1 MCFCVGVCE
10 VCFELCLSVRVR
22 VCVVCFRCV
31 CGVCIVVKVVNNYL
45 STPRN
50 IPEVRTSGLQGGET
64 LKSLNTTDCQH
75 WETIISYCVAIIE
88 CLSKDISNIHL

>member
-1 MCFCVGVCE
+1 MSGCVLFV
-10 VCFELCLSVRVR
+10 LD
-22 VCVVCFRCV
+22 VCVVC
-31 CGVCIVVKVVNNYL
+31 ILVKVVNNYL

-50 IPEVRTSGLQGGET
+50 IPEVRTSGLQGSET

>member
-1 MCFCVGVCE
+1 MSGCVLFV
-10 VCFELCLSVRVR
+10 LD
-22 VCVVCFRCV
+22 VCVVC
-31 CGVCIVVKVVNNYL
+31 ILVKVVNNYL

-50 IPEVRTSGLQGGET
+50 IPEVRTSGLQRCET